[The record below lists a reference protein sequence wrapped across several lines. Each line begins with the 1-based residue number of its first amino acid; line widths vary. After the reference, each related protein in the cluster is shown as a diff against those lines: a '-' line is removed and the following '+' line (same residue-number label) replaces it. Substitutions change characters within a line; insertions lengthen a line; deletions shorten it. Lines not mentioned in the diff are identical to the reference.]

1 MVQILST
8 KYFYSNNPCQ
18 IPVLVLSRGLNIC
31 NVWAKFSALDLLCA
45 LVTPFKHLPL
55 LYKPQ
60 NISDRREVGLLS
72 LTFCGAGHDGACHD
86 GSGICL
92 GCLDW
97 LEDWEV
103 LFLPCIV
110 KRGRIPPLI
119 SKHAGTPSLK
129 TRQRLPLY
137 FVWWENS
144 FSSSLIPA
152 ILQNCKQLWTG
163 PPSSVR
169 K

>member
-8 KYFYSNNPCQ
+8 KYFYGNNPCQ

-72 LTFCGAGHDGACHD
+72 LVSWRDEKVEMM
-86 GSGICL
+86 L
-92 GCLDW
+92 LVDW
-97 LEDWEV
+97 
-103 LFLPCIV
+103 
-110 KRGRIPPLI
+110 
-119 SKHAGTPSLK
+119 
-129 TRQRLPLY
+129 
-137 FVWWENS
+137 
-144 FSSSLIPA
+144 
-152 ILQNCKQLWTG
+152 
-163 PPSSVR
+163 
-169 K
+169 